1 MSLTFDEKL
10 SNYASLLIHVGVNLQ
25 KGQRLLLRA
34 PITAAPL
41 VRKVVAEAYKQG
53 SPFVDV
59 HWDDEEL
66 TKLRFE
72 HAPAD
77 SFEEQA
83 KWRFDASME
92 GVERGDALLTIR
104 AQDPDLLK
112 GQNPEHVSTAIRST
126 QTLFKPFSEHIT
138 AHSISW
144 CLVAYPVESWAK
156 KVFAD
161 ESADT
166 AIELLWD
173 AIFATTRA
181 DQANAVELWKQ
192 HQIDLAARAKVL
204 NDKHYAALHFKNATT
219 DLTVGLPDGHIWHGG
234 GAVNRAGQDFV
245 PNMPTEEVFT
255 LPDKDQVDGLVRSS
269 KPLSYNGNLIDNFE
283 LTFEKGKVVSYKA
296 EVGEDTLKNLL
307 ESDEGASRLGEVAL
321 VPNSSPVSQSN
332 ILFYHTLF
340 DENAASHIALG
351 QAYSFT
357 VKGGE
362 GAAPDEFAK
371 LGANS
376 SLVHVDF
383 MIGSADMD
391 VDGVFADG
399 SREPLMR
406 SGEWTS

>member
-1 MSLTFDEKL
+1 MTFDEKL
-10 SNYASLLIHVGVNLQ
+10 SNYASLLVHVGVNLQ
-25 KGQRLLLRA
+25 KGQRLMVRA

-41 VRKVVAEAYKQG
+41 VRKVVEEAYKKG

-59 HWDDEEL
+59 HWDDEVL
-66 TKLRFE
+66 QKLRFE
-72 HAPAD
+72 HAPTG
-77 SFEEQA
+77 SFEENA

-92 GVERGDALLTIR
+92 GVDRGDALLTIR

-112 GQNPEHVSTAIRST
+112 GQNPEDVSTAVRST
-126 QTLFKPFSEHIT
+126 QTLFKPFSKHIT

-144 CLVAYPVESWAK
+144 CLVAYPVETWAQ
-156 KVFAD
+156 KVFPN
-161 ESADT
+161 ESADKAT
-166 AIELLWD
+166 ELLWD

-181 DQANAVELWKQ
+181 DQEGAVELWKE
-192 HQIDLAARAKVL
+192 HQKDLATRSKFL
-204 NDKHYAALHFKNATT
+204 NDKHYNAVHFKNAHT
-219 DLTVGLPDGHIWHGG
+219 DLTLGLPDGHIWHGG
-234 GAVNRAGQDFV
+234 GAVNKAGKAFI

-255 LPDKDQVDGLVRSS
+255 LPDMNRVDGVVRSS

-283 LTFEKGKVVSYKA
+283 LTFEAGKVVKYTA
-296 EVGEDTLKNLL
+296 EQGEDTLKNLL
-307 ESDEGASRLGEVAL
+307 ESDDGAKRLGEVAL
-321 VPNSSPVSQSN
+321 VPHSSPVSSSN

-357 VKGGE
+357 VKDGDGLDS
-362 GAAPDEFAK
+362 AEFAK

-383 MIGSADMD
+383 MIGSADTD
-391 VDGVFADG
+391 VDGLFEDG

-406 SGEWTS
+406 AGEWVDKL

>member
-1 MSLTFDEKL
+1 MTFDEKL

-66 TKLRFE
+66 QKIRFE
-72 HAPAD
+72 NAPAD

-92 GVERGDALLTIR
+92 GVDRGDALLTIR

-112 GQNPEHVSTAIRST
+112 GQNPEHVSTAVKST
-126 QTLFKPFSEHIT
+126 QKLFKPFSRHIT

-144 CLVAYPVESWAK
+144 CLVAYPVASWAQ
-156 KVFAD
+156 KVFPD
-161 ESADT
+161 ETSENAT
-166 AIELLWD
+166 EKLWD

-181 DQANAVELWKQ
+181 DQANAVELWKE
-192 HQIDLAARAKVL
+192 HQNDLTARSKFL
-204 NDKHYAALHFKNATT
+204 NDKHYNAVHFKNPHT
-219 DLTVGLPDGHIWHGG
+219 DLTLGLPDGRIWHGG
-234 GAVNRAGQDFV
+234 GAVNGAGKAFV

-255 LPDKDQVDGLVRSS
+255 LPDMNRVDGVVRSS

-283 LTFEKGKVVSYKA
+283 LTFEGGKVVKYSA
-296 EVGEDTLKNLL
+296 EQGEDTLKNLL
-307 ESDEGASRLGEVAL
+307 ESDDGAKRLGEVAL
-321 VPNSSPVSQSN
+321 VPHSSPVSSSN

-357 VKGGE
+357 VKDGDGLSIE
-362 GAAPDEFAK
+362 DFAK

-383 MIGSADMD
+383 MIGSADTD

-399 SREPLMR
+399 TREPLMR
-406 SGEWTS
+406 AGEWVDKL